1 MTTPVLDVTEFEA
14 PLLNPSA
21 AGLYGVTRWTEEN
34 GPPRW
39 LSQGVR
45 VKPWNYPGE
54 LSSGLWSDPWCPE
67 DLGSDEGGLKTGER
81 PDILDPFDSLT
92 VWAYDSTQ
100 CGDLSEA
107 SRNEAR
113 LRAQQTLRLEEQ
125 TVVEREFAA
134 RLLLDAGAPTV
145 ETDLVAAVGAL
156 ELAFA
161 ATNTTGY
168 IHASAKW
175 AAVAARDNLLS
186 RSGGAGMRTPLG
198 NRWVFGYATAL
209 GETLVA
215 SSQPFGWRDSVQLRE
230 SVAPQTNEFI
240 AIAERSVVIG
250 YEALIGAVTV
260 TP

>member
-1 MTTPVLDVTEFEA
+1 MTTPVLLPTEFDV

-21 AGLYGVTRWTEEN
+21 AGLYGVTSWTEET

-39 LSQGVR
+39 LTDGVR
-45 VKPWNYPGE
+45 IKPWNYPGE
-54 LSSGLWSDPWCPE
+54 LSSGLWTDPWCPD
-67 DLGSDEGGLKTGER
+67 DLSSGEEPGLKTGER
-81 PDILDPFDSLT
+81 PDILDSFDPLT

-100 CGDLSEA
+100 CGDLSEQ

-113 LRAQQTLRLEEQ
+113 LRAQQVLRLEEQ

-145 ETDLVAAVGAL
+145 KTDLIGAVGEL

-161 ATNTTGY
+161 ATNTVGY

-175 AAVAARDNLLS
+175 AAVAARFNLLN
-186 RSGGAGMRTPLG
+186 RSGAGMRTPLG
-198 NRWVFGYATAL
+198 HRWVFGYATGL

-230 SVAPQTNEFI
+230 SVEPQTNTFV

-250 YEALIGAVTV
+250 LEHVLGAVTV